1 MAFALP
7 YLFSFEISLGYAD
20 SILFGGFALPFP
32 VLFDGHESL
41 SVLLPYGG
49 GVIYAVRALFAA
61 LFCDWPLYVCLVAV
75 FRRAPLVF
83 SAFLLQ

>member
-41 SVLLPYGG
+41 SVLLPYGWG
-49 GVIYAVRALFAA
+49 AIYAVRALFAA
-61 LFCDWPLYVCLVAV
+61 
-75 FRRAPLVF
+75 
-83 SAFLLQ
+83 FL